1 MIDKLKE
8 LNLKLIN
15 DYQNDETR
23 LKSQLLIQK
32 MLENQ
37 HCFFEMDIETAYS
50 ILRDL
55 TIPDEYIKEIYKS
68 LIDIKNY

>member
-37 HCFFEMDIETAYS
+37 HCLDIETAYS

-55 TIPDEYIKEIYKS
+55 TIPDEYIKEVYKS